1 MRRILLLSLLIA
13 ALAFTGGAA
22 ADADADLDDAAV
34 QMWNTSVEH
43 NGTYAQEIDSNL
55 RIVEYRYSDSRD
67 GFVIVFEA
75 DRSAQITMTE
85 AVQFEEGA
93 GQGRL
98 YQQRIP
104 SGQTEVFVSVPR
116 RAGQAALTMTTAET
130 LAENRFVW
138 ISTGQQG
145 DNPFE
150 GTSATAGWIG
160 GFLTTAG
167 MMVLAIRRVRKKK
180 RGEVSTG
187 WAE

>member
-13 ALAFTGGAA
+13 ALAFTGVAA
-22 ADADADLDDAAV
+22 AEDDDPGI
-34 QMWNTSVEH
+34 QMFNTSVEH
-43 NGTYAQEIDSNL
+43 NDTFAQEVDSDL
-55 RIVEYRYSDSRD
+55 RIVEYRYSDSRE
-67 GFVIVFEA
+67 GFVVVFEA
-75 DRSAQITMTE
+75 DSSTRITMTE

-104 SGQTEVFVSVPR
+104 AGQTEVFVAVPR
-116 RAGQAALTMTTAET
+116 RAGQAALTMTTGET
-130 LAENRFVW
+130 LDQNRFVW

-150 GTSATAGWIG
+150 GTSATAGWLG